1 MNNAE
6 SGHIW
11 QDIIVVFMLML
22 FSILCLLI
30 KHIVTSEPIVEAGD
44 FYLLSFE
51 KILLFV
57 LIYPVVEEFVFRGF
71 LLFYNRRYVF
81 TALLFVL
88 FFISSTIK
96 PNCFKHT
103 AIFATL
109 LFFLLLLFS
118 NGFHSSITEFIDRNK
133 LTLVY
138 ITSIIFGI
146 FHITNYESFS
156 PIDSLFI
163 FHKILSGL
171 FFSYI
176 IVKYNSPWP
185 ACFFHAMN
193 NAIPTIILYFGRSRV
208 I

>member
-1 MNNAE
+1 M
-6 SGHIW
+6 
-11 QDIIVVFMLML
+11 
-22 FSILCLLI
+22 
-30 KHIVTSEPIVEAGD
+30 
-44 FYLLSFE
+44 
-51 KILLFV
+51 
-57 LIYPVVEEFVFRGF
+57 
-71 LLFYNRRYVF
+71 
-81 TALLFVL
+81 L